1 MTGHAQPHRH
11 QLHAED
17 ELTRVLNEARTDK
30 RPVILETPDARYQV
44 IRETETVNLTD
55 DPWANYDPQKA
66 LQAVEQSAGILK
78 ESGVDVAQLLRDI
91 AEDRTQNSTGRPA
104 E

>member
-1 MTGHAQPHRH
+1 M
-11 QLHAED
+11 
-17 ELTRVLNEARTDK
+17 
-30 RPVILETPDARYQV
+30 

-78 ESGVDVAQLLRDI
+78 ESGVDVAQLLVDLR
-91 AEDRTQNSTGRPA
+91 AEREQNSTGRPA

>member
-1 MTGHAQPHRH
+1 MTGHAQPHRY

-17 ELTRVLNEARTDK
+17 ELTRVLNEARADK

-55 DPWANYDPQKA
+55 DPWANYDPEKVRAA
-66 LQAVEQSAGILK
+66 LRASAGILK
-78 ESGVDVAQLLRDI
+78 GVDRDELLADLR
-91 AEDRTQNSTGRPA
+91 AERGQDSIGRPA

>member
-1 MTGHAQPHRH
+1 M
-11 QLHAED
+11 
-17 ELTRVLNEARTDK
+17 
-30 RPVILETPDARYQV
+30 

-78 ESGVDVAQLLRDI
+78 ESGVDVAQLLR
-91 AEDRTQNSTGRPA
+91 AERGQNSTGRPA